1 MSIILAIW
9 IALIVF
15 LLFFKFDYG
24 VFLYLAYILLVPYM
38 KIHFGV
44 TLSWNLINLVLMLA
58 IFIHCKRRKT
68 SIDWVI
74 MKPFF
79 FLFGLQ
85 LLVIPIQS
93 DVPLSFML
101 NSYRLAVMTTLVV
114 PVSLILVN
122 KSYINGRERLM
133 YIVVVC
139 IIIATVYGLLL
150 TSMPGINPYLMLMC
164 YLNDID
170 YLGTYFM
177 AENGGRLFGR
187 ISSVFG
193 DPMTYA
199 FFLGISFIFV
209 CSIKSQ
215 LNKKIKYVVLG
226 LISVNC
232 VICGVRSV
240 IAGLGV
246 TAVYYLYR
254 QRNIKAAFAVGFV
267 ILIGFILFL
276 TVPELNEYFG
286 SMFDHSSQNVR
297 GSSIEM
303 RLEQLEGAFTEIRNN
318 YIIGHGY
325 GWHSYYL
332 ESHDYHPSLLYFE
345 SLLYMVLCDQGFLG
359 IIFWVFFVLI
369 YLKVNRTYV
378 KDSTMLDCLV
388 VFYLSYSCI
397 TGEYGY
403 IKYFAI
409 FYIIMFYLS
418 EKKHYSHL
426 LVRRS

>member
-15 LLFFKFDYG
+15 FLIFKFDYG

-38 KIHFGV
+38 KIHLGI
-44 TLSWNLINLVLMLA
+44 TLSWNLINVVLLLA
-58 IFIHCKRRKT
+58 IFIRCKRNKIN
-68 SIDWVI
+68 IDWKL

-79 FLFGLQ
+79 FLFGMQ
-85 LLVIPIQS
+85 LLMIPFQS

-101 NSYRLAVMTTLVV
+101 NTYRLAVMTTLIV

-122 KSYINGRERLM
+122 RLYTNGGERLM

-150 TSMPGINPYLMLMC
+150 TTMPGINPYLMLMC

-170 YLGTYFM
+170 YKETYFM

-199 FFLGISFIFV
+199 FFLGISFIFIY
-209 CSIKSQ
+209 SIKSQ
-215 LNKKIKYVVLG
+215 LNKKIKYLVLG
-226 LISVNC
+226 LISINC

-254 QRNIKAAFAVGFV
+254 QRNVKAAFAVGFV
-267 ILIGFILFL
+267 VFIGFILYL

-286 SMFDHSSQNVR
+286 SMFDQSSQNVR

-303 RLEQLEGAFTEIRNN
+303 RLGQLEGAFAEIKNN
-318 YIIGHGY
+318 FLLGHGY
-325 GWHSYYL
+325 GWTSYYL
-332 ESHDYHPSLLYFE
+332 TNHDSHPSLLYFE
-345 SLLYMVLCDQGFLG
+345 SLLYIVLCDQGIMG
-359 IIFWVFFVLI
+359 IVFWTFFVLI
-369 YLKVNRTYV
+369 YMQVNRTYV

-403 IKYFAI
+403 IKFFVIY
-409 FYIIMFYLS
+409 YIIMCFLS
-418 EKKHYSHL
+418 REKSVQIRY
-426 LVRRS
+426 